1 MASLEEIAPN
11 KNWITKEDLERIIT
25 SYKNTEY
32 AKSPK
37 KYYKYQ
43 KKVIHLG
50 SNTIHMPEL
59 VEFFEKKFKSENHH
73 FFLSSKGIEK
83 KLKVI

>member
-1 MASLEEIAPN
+1 MQSH
-11 KNWITKEDLERIIT
+11 
-25 SYKNTEY
+25 S
-32 AKSPK
+32 K

-59 VEFFEKKFKSENHH
+59 VEFLKRNLNLKITI
-73 FFLSSKGIEK
+73 FFYLAKALKK